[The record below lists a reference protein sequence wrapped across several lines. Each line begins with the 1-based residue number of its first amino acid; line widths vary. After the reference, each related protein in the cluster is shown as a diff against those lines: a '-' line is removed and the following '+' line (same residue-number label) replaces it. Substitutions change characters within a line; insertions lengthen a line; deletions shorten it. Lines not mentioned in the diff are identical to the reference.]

1 MEEKLLSALNFGEL
15 NGFLDSVLYGESI
28 KVEDLLQE
36 LMTGDVSSFTKLLCD
51 YIHQVFLGNLEQC
64 RDLFLG
70 IMLLGIFAIVLS
82 SMSDLFSNSQIAMF
96 SRYFVFMF
104 VSLLLLKCF
113 VVSYESAKALL
124 EEMETFTGALMPVF
138 CIALGMSNGTVTA
151 VAHYELQLLLL
162 FLVQR
167 ILITVLLPLV
177 QVYCILHVMNQ
188 LPEGNRFGGILALI
202 KKIVVFVT
210 KASLFASIGGSM
222 IQAAVMPSVDGF
234 KNQLFI
240 KSVSLF
246 PGLGDYA
253 DAIGEMVLQ
262 GAFLIKNCVGVVGI
276 FVLILM
282 CIRPVLVTV
291 MYGCVIRLASA
302 LLQLSGEKK
311 FTGHIWKMADSFFLL
326 ARIQFFGGGIFF
338 VSIAVATVAFYRR

>member
-1 MEEKLLSALNFGEL
+1 MEEKLLAALDFGDL
-15 NGFLDSVLYGESI
+15 NGFLDSILYGKSI
-28 KVEDLLQE
+28 TVEELLKE
-36 LMTGDVSSFTKLLCD
+36 LTSGDFSSFIKLLGE
-51 YIHQVFLGNLEQC
+51 YVHQVFLGNLEQC

-113 VVSYESAKALL
+113 VASYESAKSLL
-124 EEMETFTGALMPVF
+124 EEMESFTGALMPVF

-151 VAHYELQLLLL
+151 VAHYELQLFLL
-162 FLVQR
+162 FLVQK
-167 ILITVLLPLV
+167 ILISILLPLV

-188 LPEGNRFGGILALI
+188 LPEGNRFGGIMALI
-202 KKIVVFVT
+202 KKIIVFVT

-222 IQAAVMPSVDGF
+222 MQAAIMPSVDGLR
-234 KNQLFI
+234 NQLFI
-240 KSVSLF
+240 KTVSLF

-262 GAFLIKNCVGVVGI
+262 GASLIKNSIGMIGI
-276 FVLILM
+276 FLLILM
-282 CIRPVLVTV
+282 CIKPVLVTL

>member
-1 MEEKLLSALNFGEL
+1 MEEKLLSALDLGNL
-15 NGFLDSVLYGESI
+15 NGFLDSILYGESI
-28 KVEDLLQE
+28 TVEELLKE
-36 LMTGDVSSFTKLLCD
+36 LMSGDVSSFTKLLGE
-51 YIHQVFLGNLEQC
+51 YVHQVFFGNLEQC

-82 SMSDLFSNSQIAMF
+82 SMSDLFSNSQIAVF

-113 VVSYESAKALL
+113 VGSYESAKTLL
-124 EEMETFTGALMPVF
+124 EEMESFTGALMPVF

-151 VAHYELQLLLL
+151 VAHYELQLFLL
-162 FLVQR
+162 FLVQK
-167 ILITVLLPLV
+167 ILITILLPLV
-177 QVYCILHVMNQ
+177 QVYCMLHVMNQ
-188 LPEGNRFGGILALI
+188 LPEGNRFGGIMALI
-202 KKIVVFVT
+202 KKIIVFVT

-222 IQAAVMPSVDGF
+222 MQAAIMPSVDGF
-234 KNQLFI
+234 RNQLFI
-240 KSVSLF
+240 KTVSLF

-262 GAFLIKNCVGVVGI
+262 GASLIKNSIGIIGI
-276 FVLILM
+276 FILIIM
-282 CIRPVLVTV
+282 CIRPVLVTL

-311 FTGHIWKMADSFFLL
+311 FTSHIWKMADSFFLL

>member
-1 MEEKLLSALNFGEL
+1 MEEKLLAALDFGAL
-15 NGFLDSVLYGESI
+15 NGFLDSILYGESI
-28 KVEDLLQE
+28 TVEELLKE
-36 LMTGDVSSFTKLLCD
+36 LTSGDFSSFIKLLGE
-51 YIHQVFLGNLEQC
+51 YVHQVFLGNLEQC

-113 VVSYESAKALL
+113 VASYESAKSLL
-124 EEMETFTGALMPVF
+124 EEMESFTGALMPVF

-151 VAHYELQLLLL
+151 VAHYELQLFLL
-162 FLVQR
+162 FLVQK
-167 ILITVLLPLV
+167 ILISILLPLV

-188 LPEGNRFGGILALI
+188 LPEGNRFGGIMALI
-202 KKIVVFVT
+202 KKIIVFVT

-222 IQAAVMPSVDGF
+222 MQAAIMPSVDGLR
-234 KNQLFI
+234 NQLFI
-240 KSVSLF
+240 KTVSLF

-262 GAFLIKNCVGVVGI
+262 GASLIKNSIGMIGI
-276 FVLILM
+276 FLLILM
-282 CIRPVLVTV
+282 CIKPVLVTL